1 MGIVAVLL
9 DDIKNFDSDLRDK
22 MRSISFVEFGQKSN
36 YVMEKFETLMLSDA
50 IFKGKSRA
58 QSSGRPGS
66 GPSCLEML
74 ANPLST
80 KIGLTFI

>member
-1 MGIVAVLL
+1 MV
-9 DDIKNFDSDLRDK
+9 NHFCPY
-22 MRSISFVEFGQKSN
+22 RSKKRCPLWRRAA
-36 YVMEKFETLMLSDA
+36 EKFETLMLPDA

-66 GPSCLEML
+66 GPSCLEMI